1 MYKNQTS
8 KNSQKPLNFFKTV
21 TQSTVSITQK
31 KEQRVASKMKNYPAT
46 MKKPNFEMRAS
57 KAKTT

>member
-21 TQSTVSITQK
+21 TQSSVSITQK
-31 KEQRVASKMKNYPAT
+31 KE
-46 MKKPNFEMRAS
+46 
-57 KAKTT
+57 